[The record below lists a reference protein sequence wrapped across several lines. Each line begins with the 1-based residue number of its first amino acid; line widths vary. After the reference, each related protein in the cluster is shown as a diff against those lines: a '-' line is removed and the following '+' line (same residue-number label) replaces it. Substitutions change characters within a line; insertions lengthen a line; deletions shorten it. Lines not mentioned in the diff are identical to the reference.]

1 MISPYLQFFKS
12 HPDPMWIFDIE
23 TLRFLDVNHAAVNDY
38 GYSEDEFLAMTIK
51 DIRPLE
57 EVDGLVEHLAHRPPD
72 ALTGSDTWVHR
83 RKDGSTFHVDVR
95 SHTIDYH
102 DRKARLTTAR
112 NVAELMAARAESQ
125 QISQRLHR
133 DLDNISDGF
142 ASIDKDGYFV
152 FANRKAHE
160 LIGISGEELAGKHVW
175 RDLTPG
181 ALGDDATYE
190 HYIKAIE
197 TQQPVNLHTFVP
209 ASGKWLNINAY
220 PSPEGLAVYLQDVSD
235 LIVARAE
242 TEWIADRLQ
251 RTLNNISEA
260 FYTLDREWRFTFINR
275 GAAAF
280 FRRPPEQLLGKSA
293 WAEYPTAIGTVFERE
308 LRHAAESRETV
319 SFSDFF
325 PSFESW
331 LEVRAHPTDDGLA
344 VFFRDISAE
353 RAQQEHL
360 NLLETAVARL
370 NDIVVISGAAGDDPL
385 ERRIFYVNDAFLRR
399 TGYTRDEIIGRSSRS
414 LSGPR
419 TDETEIA
426 RIREAIRANQTV
438 RSELLRYA
446 KSGEEYW
453 VDLEITPIADEK
465 GNYTRWITVERDITA
480 RRKAAQELR
489 ISEERFRTI
498 TRATSDV
505 IWDWDIATGVI
516 WRSEGALAV
525 FGYGPDA
532 LLTENGTWRQSVH
545 PEDRERTLNAIQAV
559 LDGLVESWSGEYRFQ
574 RADGSYA
581 NVSDRAFLI
590 RDAEGNPMRMV
601 GAMVDVTERRK
612 LEAQL
617 RQAQRLEAIGQLTGG
632 VAHDFNN
639 LLTVIL
645 GNSEML
651 AERLAVQPDLQ
662 RLAAMTEKAAQRG
675 AELTNRLLA
684 FARRQ
689 PLDPK
694 STNIGVL
701 VSDMNGLLRRTLG
714 EQFEI
719 EFVHREG
726 LWDALIDA
734 AQLENALLNLC
745 INARD
750 AMVDGGRMTIETA
763 NAHLD
768 DDYAAQHADVTAG
781 AYVMIAVSDTGSGMD
796 AETIAHAFEPF
807 FTTKD
812 VGKGSGLGL
821 SMVYGFVKQSRG
833 HLKIYSELGHG
844 TTVKLYL
851 PRAVADAGQVQAPPQ
866 TMAGP
871 AGAEQILVVEDDD
884 LVRAHVTGLL
894 TSLGYRVT
902 AVEDG
907 QKGLDALK
915 QGDFDLLF
923 TDVVMPG
930 GMGGRQLA
938 DAAKILKPD
947 LPVLFTSGYTENAI
961 VHHGKLDPGV
971 NLLQKPYRRQDL
983 AEKVRGALDERTNK
997 TQPHKGL

>member
-1 MISPYLQFFKS
+1 MTSFYLEFFKS
-12 HPDPMWIFDIE
+12 HPDPMWIFDVE
-23 TLRFLDVNHAAVNDY
+23 TLRFLDVNHAAVADY
-38 GYSEDEFLAMTIK
+38 GYSEDEFLGMTIK
-51 DIRPLE
+51 DIRSPE
-57 EVDGLVEHLAHRPPD
+57 EVDALLNHLETRPPD
-72 ALTGSDTWVHR
+72 ALTGANTWRHR
-83 RKDGSTFHVDVR
+83 RKDGSVIHVDVR
-95 SHTIDYH
+95 SHTIDYQG
-102 DRKARLTTAR
+102 RTARLTTAR
-112 NVAELMAARAESQ
+112 NITELVNARAESRHV
-125 QISQRLHR
+125 SERLHR

-142 ASIDKDGYFV
+142 ASIDSGGYFV

-160 LIGISGEELAGKHVW
+160 LIDISGDGLAGKHVW
-175 RDLTPG
+175 KDLKPG
-181 ALGDDATYE
+181 ALGDGAAYE
-190 HYIKAIE
+190 HYLRAIE
-197 TQQPVNLHTFVP
+197 TQRPVNFQTFVP
-209 ASGKWLNINAY
+209 AVGKWLNIRAH
-220 PSPEGLAVYLQDVSD
+220 PSAEGLAVYLQD
-235 LIVARAE
+235 I
-242 TEWIADRLQ
+242 T
-251 RTLNNISEA
+251 
-260 FYTLDREWRFTFINR
+260 
-275 GAAAF
+275 
-280 FRRPPEQLLGKSA
+280 
-293 WAEYPTAIGTVFERE
+293 
-308 LRHAAESRETV
+308 
-319 SFSDFF
+319 
-325 PSFESW
+325 
-331 LEVRAHPTDDGLA
+331 
-344 VFFRDISAE
+344 AE

-370 NDIVVISGAAGDDPL
+370 NDIVVISAAVSDDPL
-385 ERRIFYVNDAFLRR
+385 ERRIIYVNDAFVRR

-419 TDETEIA
+419 TDQKEIM
-426 RIREAIRANQTV
+426 RIREAVRANQTV
-438 RSELLRYA
+438 RAELLRYS

-453 VDLEITPIADEK
+453 VDLEITPIADEN
-465 GNYTRWITVERDITA
+465 GTYTRWITVERDITA
-480 RRKAAQELR
+480 RRLAAQELR
-489 ISEERFRTI
+489 FSEERFRTI
-498 TRATSDV
+498 TKATSDV
-505 IWDWDIATGVI
+505 IWDWDLATGII

-532 LLTENGTWRQSVH
+532 PLTENGTWRQSLH
-545 PEDRERTLNAIQAV
+545 PEDRERTLAGIQAV
-559 LDGLVESWSGEYRFQ
+559 RDGIAESWAGEYRFQ

-581 NVSDRAFLI
+581 SISDRAFVI
-590 RDAEGNPMRMV
+590 RDAKGNPMRMV

-651 AERLAVQPDLQ
+651 TERLADQPDLY
-662 RLAAMTEKAAQRG
+662 RLAEMTEKAAQRG

-694 STNIGVL
+694 STDIGAL
-701 VSDMNGLLRRTLG
+701 VNDMNGLLRRTLG

-719 EFVHREG
+719 EFVHSQG
-726 LWDALIDA
+726 LWGALIDA
-734 AQLENALLNLC
+734 PQLESALLNLC

-750 AMVDGGRMTIETA
+750 AMAGGGRMTIETA
-763 NAHLD
+763 NAQLD
-768 DDYAAQHADVTAG
+768 EDYAARHADVTAG
-781 AYVMIAVSDTGSGMD
+781 EYVMVAVSDTGSGMD

-833 HLKIYSELGHG
+833 HVKIYSELGHG
-844 TTVKLYL
+844 TTIKLYL
-851 PRAVADAGQVQAPPQ
+851 PRAITDADQVPAPSQTVAGA
-866 TMAGP
+866 

-938 DAAKILKPD
+938 DAAKVLKPD

-961 VHHGKLDPGV
+961 VHHGRLDAGV

-983 AEKVRGALDERTNK
+983 ADKIRSVLDTRADK
-997 TQPHKGL
+997 TKPHKGL

>member
-1 MISPYLQFFKS
+1 MQRTVIRAARMGLRMTSPYLQFFKS
-12 HPDPMWIFDIE
+12 HPDPMWIFDLV
-23 TLRFLDVNHAAVNDY
+23 TLQFLDVNHAAVKDY
-38 GYSEDEFLAMTIK
+38 GYSEDEFLGMTIK
-51 DIRPLE
+51 EIRPPE
-57 EVDGLVEHLAHRPPD
+57 EVDTLVRHMASRSLD
-72 ALTGSDTWVHR
+72 ALTEAKTWVHR
-83 RKDGSTFHVDVR
+83 RKDGSVFHVDVR
-95 SHTIDYH
+95 SHTIEYQG
-102 DRKARLTTAR
+102 RPARLSTAR
-112 NVAELMAARAESQ
+112 NIADLISARAESRH
-125 QISQRLHR
+125 IAERLHR

-142 ASIDKDGYFV
+142 ASIDNDGYFV

-160 LIGISGEELAGKHVW
+160 LIDVTGTGLAGKHVW

-181 ALGDDATYE
+181 ALGDAAVYE
-190 HYIKAIE
+190 HYLRAIE
-197 TQQPVNLHTFVP
+197 TRQPVSFQAFIP
-209 ASGKWLNINAY
+209 AVAKWLSISAH
-220 PSPEGLAVYLQDVSD
+220 PSSEGLAVYLQD
-235 LIVARAE
+235 I
-242 TEWIADRLQ
+242 T
-251 RTLNNISEA
+251 
-260 FYTLDREWRFTFINR
+260 
-275 GAAAF
+275 
-280 FRRPPEQLLGKSA
+280 
-293 WAEYPTAIGTVFERE
+293 
-308 LRHAAESRETV
+308 
-319 SFSDFF
+319 
-325 PSFESW
+325 
-331 LEVRAHPTDDGLA
+331 
-344 VFFRDISAE
+344 AE

-370 NDIVVISGAAGDDPL
+370 NDIVVISGAVGDDPL
-385 ERRIFYVNDAFLRR
+385 ERQIIYVNDAFVRR
-399 TGYTRDEIIGRSSRS
+399 TGYARDEIVGRSSRS

-419 TDETEIA
+419 TDQKEIA

-438 RSELLRYA
+438 RSELLRYS

-453 VDLEITPIADEK
+453 VDLEITPIADES

-480 RRKAAQELR
+480 RRKVAEELR
-489 ISEERFRTI
+489 LNEERFRTI
-498 TRATSDV
+498 TKATSDV
-505 IWDWDIATGVI
+505 IWDWDLATGVI

-532 LLTENGTWRQSVH
+532 PLTENGTWRQSVH
-545 PEDRERTLNAIQAV
+545 PEDRQRTLDAIQAV
-559 LDGLVESWSGEYRFQ
+559 SDGTVDSWTGEYRFQ

-581 NVSDRAFLI
+581 NISDRAFVI
-590 RDAEGNPMRMV
+590 RDAEGKPMRMV

-617 RQAQRLEAIGQLTGG
+617 RQSQRLEAVGQLTGG

-651 AERLAVQPDLQ
+651 TERLGDRPELQ
-662 RLAAMTEKAAQRG
+662 RLADMTEKAAQRG

-694 STNIGVL
+694 TTDVGAL
-701 VSDMNGLLRRTLG
+701 VTDMDGLLRRTLG

-719 EFVHREG
+719 EFVRSEG
-726 LWDALIDA
+726 LWGALIDA
-734 AQLENALLNLC
+734 PQLESALLNLC

-750 AMVDGGRMTIETA
+750 AMAGGGRMTIETA

-768 DDYAAQHADVTAG
+768 EDYAAQHTDVTAG
-781 AYVMIAVSDTGSGMD
+781 AYVMVAVSDTGSGMD

-833 HLKIYSELGHG
+833 HVKIYSELGHG
-844 TTVKLYL
+844 TTIKLYL
-851 PRAVADAGQVQAPPQ
+851 PRALAHADQPSAAPRNAGK
-866 TMAGP
+866 G
-871 AGAEQILVVEDDD
+871 GAELILVVEDDD
-884 LVRAHVTGLL
+884 LVRTHVTGLL

-961 VHHGKLDPGV
+961 VHHGRLDAGV

-983 AEKVRGALDERTNK
+983 ADKIRSVLDERTK
-997 TQPHKGL
+997 TQPHEGL